1 MRLPMFAI
9 HHNALAYSMTTLGSC
24 MMTSIFSFYYVKLF
38 LNKYQISEGA
48 FHQAQ
53 VLYMIWNA
61 VNDPLFGYIQDNS
74 RVRCCA
80 RRRLSILYGAPFYA
94 LAFLLPWFPW
104 KTYEAG
110 DALSGLHLIV
120 SLFAYDGMLTFVLLA
135 QCALFAEISGQHE
148 NRLTLIKY
156 SQIASLVGS
165 CSVLFCGLVSDNME
179 NFPYFQGFTIAVAF
193 LACACMLYTGMY
205 TISQY
210 DKEDWKGSGEREQ
223 KAEVAGMSLTAV
235 FSMTRQIVTQ
245 KDFLCFVSMNFCQ
258 VFLVAFYSN
267 FAMIFTE
274 HLIPQGALPSSV
286 KSILYGAGFI
296 CPQLLV
302 LSSQNLLRR
311 LGYYRIILCTFYLE
325 ALASALVFLL
335 GRQHYNILALYLIG
349 SMVLVQAT
357 FSLFNL
363 PLADIIDTDLQK
375 HQRSKKESWNPLEAL
390 RYLMVRNRT
399 LNVERITSIL
409 RNYQMDLISEP
420 KQLLSELMTL
430 DNQQFLTAMRLL
442 LCGRKEQTALIDIDF
457 DLIKEALMQSPSG
470 NRSLFITV
478 RERCLPAL
486 NTADCVELMGAV
498 MRLSSGE
505 FVQKDLLG
513 EFPRDMP
520 EDTFRNITAIFKD
533 LYDKLSVSTQRAVYD
548 WITAGLQKSSKLT
561 EVSSSWVTAENLWF
575 LGRYVVH
582 LPVKEIHKIS
592 LGEIRMFINYDNA
605 TKQLDSMYDI
615 KHGTARAFLKRIN
628 GSGFDMSNTSI
639 VYRLGL
645 LVCFYDNVQQ
655 LRPADARNLLH
666 QLIKCN
672 QLRGSQS
679 DVQKL
684 KSQLLEIVMKNQ
696 TLNESLGSVSD
707 AVVGLAPGQLEA
719 LSPQAVQASIGVL
732 QQVSGWTRSQI
743 LILAHKFI
751 GEHKLLSFTNISQLG
766 PLISGIDANLFYSI
780 SAEDLGRALEGT
792 LSQYASELNPAQQLA
807 VVSQVLTSANTTS
820 AMRQIPSVLFTE
832 VSLSALLQVQDV
844 EPSALEEKQLRR
856 SQAVFLYDALSK
868 SVPPVDLLSTGQLV
882 KGISCEQIQ
891 TMDSKTF
898 LYNFSL
904 FERNFHLLSAFQM
917 NCLAWKYWRELN
929 VTNAF
934 IPPLLLP
941 LLPTEYVDN
950 VPTSLCQ
957 SFLVSLGRTDLDLI
971 IIQEAKREAVVKK
984 VLQCLNGR
992 IQDEYDV
999 DALGRLLC
1007 SLPPSTLRRGISQ
1020 QAVPAALA
1028 QLKTCCCLSPEQK
1041 AAVKSILEELHGS
1054 PSGWTAEL
1062 IPDLGPLITI
1072 LHKDELIAIASKVET
1087 QNCITSSG
1095 SVPEEFLSALF
1106 EVVRGSSVP
1115 DVTAPEEKTGCHAV
1129 TAPSVDD
1136 IRKLSDANLYWSEA
1150 ELGCISS
1157 DTFSRTVEVLGSV
1170 RRYNKSQLY
1179 SLKEKA
1185 KQAWGPVSEWRNYHV
1200 LSLGA
1205 IALALTESE
1214 IKSLNLSS
1222 IDSMTVLSQQEGWTQ
1237 NQMAVLLHE
1246 FLHDSGLSF
1255 SSLKGS
1261 DLAGL
1266 GVILCGVDPKQVH
1279 FINPAAYREVYN
1291 NRNMFCSPI
1300 LEGPPI
1306 HFGITVFVSKAGM
1319 TKEELSAVLKELMPY
1334 FQPLAIAI
1342 IPPENFREFSTEQLL
1357 ALGPEN
1363 AAAVTAEQREH
1374 LSQQQLLSLQG
1385 ALNGLRDNDA
1395 SLLDTVSTGTLLC
1408 RDVWMKEEPGEW
1420 HFISLGAWL
1429 ILDPWGTALPGH
1441 QEVLTDQGWF
1451 MPGVLLGARAA
1462 LPPHWGVLQEVLCQ
1476 ASGAHPGQDKR
1487 GRLTPIGEPESGGRR
1502 TELVRQEWRRPR
1514 EPRTANCK

>member
-1 MRLPMFAI
+1 
-9 HHNALAYSMTTLGSC
+9 
-24 MMTSIFSFYYVKLF
+24 
-38 LNKYQISEGA
+38 
-48 FHQAQ
+48 
-53 VLYMIWNA
+53 
-61 VNDPLFGYIQDNS
+61 
-74 RVRCCA
+74 
-80 RRRLSILYGAPFYA
+80 
-94 LAFLLPWFPW
+94 
-104 KTYEAG
+104 
-110 DALSGLHLIV
+110 
-120 SLFAYDGMLTFVLLA
+120 
-135 QCALFAEISGQHE
+135 
-148 NRLTLIKY
+148 
-156 SQIASLVGS
+156 
-165 CSVLFCGLVSDNME
+165 
-179 NFPYFQGFTIAVAF
+179 
-193 LACACMLYTGMY
+193 
-205 TISQY
+205 
-210 DKEDWKGSGEREQ
+210 
-223 KAEVAGMSLTAV
+223 
-235 FSMTRQIVTQ
+235 
-245 KDFLCFVSMNFCQ
+245 
-258 VFLVAFYSN
+258 
-267 FAMIFTE
+267 
-274 HLIPQGALPSSV
+274 
-286 KSILYGAGFI
+286 
-296 CPQLLV
+296 
-302 LSSQNLLRR
+302 
-311 LGYYRIILCTFYLE
+311 
-325 ALASALVFLL
+325 
-335 GRQHYNILALYLIG
+335 
-349 SMVLVQAT
+349 
-357 FSLFNL
+357 
-363 PLADIIDTDLQK
+363 
-375 HQRSKKESWNPLEAL
+375 
-390 RYLMVRNRT
+390 MVRNRT
-399 LNVERITSIL
+399 LNVEHITSIL
-409 RNYQMDLISEP
+409 RNYQKDLISEP

-478 RERCLPAL
+478 RNRCLPAL

-548 WITAGLQKSSKLT
+548 WITVGLQKSSKLT

-575 LGRYVVH
+575 LGRYIIH
-582 LPVKEIHKIS
+582 LPVEEIHKIS

-707 AVVGLAPGQLEA
+707 AVVGLDPGQLEA

-751 GEHKLLSFTNISQLG
+751 GEHKLLSFANISQLG

-904 FERNFHLLSAFQM
+904 FERNFHFLSAFQM

-1020 QAVPAALA
+1020 QAVPSALT

-1041 AAVKSILEELHGS
+1041 AAVKSILVELHGS

-1062 IPDLGPLITI
+1062 IPDLGPLITV
-1072 LHKDELIAIASKVET
+1072 LHKDELIAIASKFPDD
-1087 QNCITSSG
+1087 ILPLALKLSSG

-1115 DVTAPEEKTGCHAV
+1115 DVAAPEEKTGCHAV
-1129 TAPSVDD
+1129 TAPFRDD

-1157 DTFSRTVEVLGSV
+1157 DT
-1170 RRYNKSQLY
+1170 LY
-1179 SLKEKA
+1179 H
-1185 KQAWGPVSEWRNYHV
+1185 RF
-1200 LSLGA
+1200 
-1205 IALALTESE
+1205 ALTESE

-1222 IDSMTVLSQQEGWTQ
+1222 IDSMTVLSQQEGLD
-1237 NQMAVLLHE
+1237 MATLLHE

-1255 SSLKGS
+1255 SSLNGS

-1279 FINPAAYREVYN
+1279 FISPAAYSIAAARIGTLACPWDVLHEFKKMAESVFGRVETWSGSILQEV
-1291 NRNMFCSPI
+1291 
-1300 LEGPPI
+1300 G
-1306 HFGITVFVSKAGM
+1306 TAAAGM
-1319 TKEELSAVLKELMPY
+1319 TKEELSAVPKELMPY

-1363 AAAVTAEQREH
+1363 AAAVTAEQREQ

-1395 SLLDTVSTGTLLC
+1395 SLLDIVSTGFVFHCSAVT
-1408 RDVWMKEEPGEW
+1408 
-1420 HFISLGAWL
+1420 WL
-1429 ILDPWGTALPGH
+1429 WLYW
-1441 QEVLTDQGWF
+1441 
-1451 MPGVLLGARAA
+1451 LLG
-1462 LPPHWGVLQEVLCQ
+1462 
-1476 ASGAHPGQDKR
+1476 SM
-1487 GRLTPIGEPESGGRR
+1487 
-1502 TELVRQEWRRPR
+1502 LVE
-1514 EPRTANCK
+1514 

>member
-1 MRLPMFAI
+1 MPDQPL
-9 HHNALAYSMTTLGSC
+9 LC
-24 MMTSIFSFYYVKLF
+24 M
-38 LNKYQISEGA
+38 
-48 FHQAQ
+48 
-53 VLYMIWNA
+53 
-61 VNDPLFGYIQDNS
+61 
-74 RVRCCA
+74 
-80 RRRLSILYGAPFYA
+80 
-94 LAFLLPWFPW
+94 
-104 KTYEAG
+104 
-110 DALSGLHLIV
+110 
-120 SLFAYDGMLTFVLLA
+120 VLLSLLFVQPSA
-135 QCALFAEISGQHE
+135 EKDPETDLPHLVKKALDE
-148 NRLTLIKY
+148 
-156 SQIASLVGS
+156 
-165 CSVLFCGLVSDNME
+165 
-179 NFPYFQGFTIAVAF
+179 F
-193 LACACMLYTGMY
+193 LAR
-205 TISQY
+205 
-210 DKEDWKGSGEREQ
+210 K
-223 KAEVAGMSLTAV
+223 
-235 FSMTRQIVTQ
+235 
-245 KDFLCFVSMNFCQ
+245 
-258 VFLVAFYSN
+258 
-267 FAMIFTE
+267 
-274 HLIPQGALPSSV
+274 
-286 KSILYGAGFI
+286 
-296 CPQLLV
+296 
-302 LSSQNLLRR
+302 
-311 LGYYRIILCTFYLE
+311 YL
-325 ALASALVFLL
+325 
-335 GRQHYNILALYLIG
+335 
-349 SMVLVQAT
+349 QA
-357 FSLFNL
+357 
-363 PLADIIDTDLQK
+363 IIDGFVFA
-375 HQRSKKESWNPLEAL
+375 SKKESWNPLEAL

-1072 LHKDELIAIASKVET
+1072 LHKDELIAIASKFPDD
-1087 QNCITSSG
+1087 ILPLALKLSSG

-1279 FINPAAYREVYN
+1279 FINPAAYSIAAARIGTLACPWDVLHEFKKISESVFGRVETWSGSILQEV
-1291 NRNMFCSPI
+1291 
-1300 LEGPPI
+1300 G
-1306 HFGITVFVSKAGM
+1306 TAAAGM

-1395 SLLDTVSTGTLLC
+1395 SLLDTVSTGFVLHCST
-1408 RDVWMKEEPGEW
+1408 VT
-1420 HFISLGAWL
+1420 WL
-1429 ILDPWGTALPGH
+1429 WLYW
-1441 QEVLTDQGWF
+1441 
-1451 MPGVLLGARAA
+1451 LLG
-1462 LPPHWGVLQEVLCQ
+1462 
-1476 ASGAHPGQDKR
+1476 SM
-1487 GRLTPIGEPESGGRR
+1487 
-1502 TELVRQEWRRPR
+1502 LVE
-1514 EPRTANCK
+1514 

>member
-1 MRLPMFAI
+1 A
-9 HHNALAYSMTTLGSC
+9 LGSR
-24 MMTSIFSFYYVKLF
+24 SLDLLRGHQRLF
-38 LNKYQISEGA
+38 LY
-48 FHQAQ
+48 
-53 VLYMIWNA
+53 
-61 VNDPLFGYIQDNS
+61 
-74 RVRCCA
+74 
-80 RRRLSILYGAPFYA
+80 
-94 LAFLLPWFPW
+94 
-104 KTYEAG
+104 
-110 DALSGLHLIV
+110 
-120 SLFAYDGMLTFVLLA
+120 
-135 QCALFAEISGQHE
+135 
-148 NRLTLIKY
+148 
-156 SQIASLVGS
+156 
-165 CSVLFCGLVSDNME
+165 
-179 NFPYFQGFTIAVAF
+179 
-193 LACACMLYTGMY
+193 
-205 TISQY
+205 
-210 DKEDWKGSGEREQ
+210 
-223 KAEVAGMSLTAV
+223 
-235 FSMTRQIVTQ
+235 
-245 KDFLCFVSMNFCQ
+245 
-258 VFLVAFYSN
+258 
-267 FAMIFTE
+267 
-274 HLIPQGALPSSV
+274 PS
-286 KSILYGAGFI
+286 
-296 CPQLLV
+296 
-302 LSSQNLLRR
+302 
-311 LGYYRIILCTFYLE
+311 
-325 ALASALVFLL
+325 
-335 GRQHYNILALYLIG
+335 
-349 SMVLVQAT
+349 
-357 FSLFNL
+357 
-363 PLADIIDTDLQK
+363 
-375 HQRSKKESWNPLEAL
+375 
-390 RYLMVRNRT
+390 
-399 LNVERITSIL
+399 
-409 RNYQMDLISEP
+409 
-420 KQLLSELMTL
+420 
-430 DNQQFLTAMRLL
+430 LL
-442 LCGRKEQTALIDIDF
+442 LKVSQPPPEPTFCVLQTALIDIDF

-478 RERCLPAL
+478 RNRCLPAL

-548 WITAGLQKSSKLT
+548 WITLTCHSLNPT

-575 LGRYVVH
+575 LGRYIIH
-582 LPVKEIHKIS
+582 LPVEEIHKIS

-628 GSGFDMSNTSI
+628 GSGFDMSHFTIKLNKMIECPRGKITKGDLNS
-639 VYRLGL
+639 RLPL
-645 LVCFYDNVQQ
+645 D
-655 LRPADARNLLH
+655 
-666 QLIKCN
+666 
-672 QLRGSQS
+672 
-679 DVQKL
+679 
-684 KSQLLEIVMKNQ
+684 IVMKNQ

-707 AVVGLAPGQLEA
+707 AVVGLDPGQLEA

-751 GEHKLLSFTNISQLG
+751 GEHKVRLLSFANISQLG

-807 VVSQVLTSANTTS
+807 VLTSANTTS

-868 SVPPVDLLSTGQLV
+868 SVCEFMPSLCLSTGQLV

-904 FERNFHLLSAFQM
+904 FERNFHFLSAFQVKR
-917 NCLAWKYWRELN
+917 ARKS
-929 VTNAF
+929 
-934 IPPLLLP
+934 
-941 LLPTEYVDN
+941 YVDN

-1020 QAVPAALA
+1020 QAVPSALT

-1041 AAVKSILEELHGS
+1041 AAVKSILPLSQWCPPCQFMCLCPFPRQEPLRLDCRTHSRPRSTHHRPKCLH
-1054 PSGWTAEL
+1054 P
-1062 IPDLGPLITI
+1062 PLGAP
-1072 LHKDELIAIASKVET
+1072 
-1087 QNCITSSG
+1087 C
-1095 SVPEEFLSALF
+1095 LF
-1106 EVVRGSSVP
+1106 INSLVLP
-1115 DVTAPEEKTGCHAV
+1115 AGCHAV

-1237 NQMAVLLHE
+1237 NQMATLLHE

-1279 FINPAAYREVYN
+1279 FITAARIGTLACPWDVLYEFKKMAESVFGRVETWSGSILQEV
-1291 NRNMFCSPI
+1291 
-1300 LEGPPI
+1300 G
-1306 HFGITVFVSKAGM
+1306 TAAAGM
-1319 TKEELSAVLKELMPY
+1319 TKEELSAVPKELMPY

-1342 IPPENFREFSTEQLL
+1342 IPPENFRGQISCHSIPT
-1357 ALGPEN
+1357 
-1363 AAAVTAEQREH
+1363 
-1374 LSQQQLLSLQG
+1374 LSIWVGVESW
-1385 ALNGLRDNDA
+1385 A
-1395 SLLDTVSTGTLLC
+1395 SC
-1408 RDVWMKEEPGEW
+1408 R
-1420 HFISLGAWL
+1420 
-1429 ILDPWGTALPGH
+1429 T
-1441 QEVLTDQGWF
+1441 
-1451 MPGVLLGARAA
+1451 
-1462 LPPHWGVLQEVLCQ
+1462 
-1476 ASGAHPGQDKR
+1476 
-1487 GRLTPIGEPESGGRR
+1487 
-1502 TELVRQEWRRPR
+1502 
-1514 EPRTANCK
+1514 